1 MGHVAFGGIGATIG
15 DREAGARK
23 HAWRFLTRGRTR
35 VCRCCCRA
43 SFLEI
48 YNENIG
54 DLLSP
59 SGHSLPIR
67 EDPEKG
73 PYVEGL
79 TEPPALNGR
88 HALMW

>member
-1 MGHVAFGGIGATIG
+1 MPAP
-15 DREAGARK
+15 AGV
-23 HAWRFLTRGRTR
+23 H
-35 VCRCCCRA
+35 RA

-59 SGHSLPIR
+59 SGHNLPIR

-79 TEPPALNGR
+79 TEPPALNGAPPR
-88 HALMW
+88 WLVAPGEAGLHDA